1 MHILLTCTFATQYA
15 TSGNVHY
22 INVNK
27 MYYGLKEQMK
37 RSIYAVIF
45 KAMYNVLSTM
55 QYIRFRYPAS
65 IQ

>member
-1 MHILLTCTFATQYA
+1 
-15 TSGNVHY
+15 
-22 INVNK
+22 